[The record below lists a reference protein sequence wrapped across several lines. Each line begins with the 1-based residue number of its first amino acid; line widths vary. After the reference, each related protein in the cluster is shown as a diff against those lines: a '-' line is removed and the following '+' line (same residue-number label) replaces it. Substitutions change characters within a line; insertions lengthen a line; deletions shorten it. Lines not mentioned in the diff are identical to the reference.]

1 MKSNVLFVGAF
12 AVIMTI
18 LGVTQGSKLSQSD
31 FGQEGTFKI
40 KPAEASWHYLLAL
53 GPLGSLSTFKIVE
66 QGKKTIILPKGTLST
81 CTKDKAEDIL
91 C

>member
-1 MKSNVLFVGAF
+1 MKSNAVLVGCS
-12 AVIMTI
+12 AVMLTL
-18 LGVTQGSKLSQSD
+18 LGITQGSKLSQSD

-40 KPAEASWHYLLAL
+40 KPAMASWHYLLAI

-66 QGKKTIILPKGTLST
+66 QGKKTIILPKGTVSR
-81 CTKDKAEDIL
+81 CTKDKTEDIS

>member
-1 MKSNVLFVGAF
+1 MKSNAVLVGCS
-12 AVIMTI
+12 AVMLTL
-18 LGVTQGSKLSQSD
+18 LGITQGSKLSQSD

-40 KPAEASWHYLLAL
+40 KPAEASWYYLLAI

-66 QGKKTIILPKGTLST
+66 QGKNTIILPKGTVSR
-81 CTKDKAEDIL
+81 CTKDKTEDIS

>member
-1 MKSNVLFVGAF
+1 MKANVLFVGAF
-12 AVIMTI
+12 AVILTI

-66 QGKKTIILPKGTLST
+66 QGKNTIILPKGTVSR
-81 CTKDKAEDIL
+81 CTKDKTEDIS

>member
-1 MKSNVLFVGAF
+1 MKANVLFVGAF
-12 AVIMTI
+12 AVILTI

-66 QGKKTIILPKGTLST
+66 QGKRTIILPNRNLST
-81 CTKDKAEDIL
+81 CTNDKAEDIS

>member
-1 MKSNVLFVGAF
+1 MKSNVVFIGAF
-12 AVIMTI
+12 AVILTI

-31 FGQEGTFKI
+31 FGQQGTFKI
-40 KPAEASWHYLLAL
+40 KQAEASWHYLLAI

-66 QGKKTIILPKGTLST
+66 QGKNTIILPKGTVSR
-81 CTKDKAEDIL
+81 CTKDKTEDIS

>member
-12 AVIMTI
+12 AVILTAVGI
-18 LGVTQGSKLSQSD
+18 TQGSKLSQSD

-40 KPAEASWHYLLAL
+40 KQAEASWHYLLAI

-66 QGKKTIILPKGTLST
+66 QGKKTIILPKGTLLSL
-81 CTKDKAEDIL
+81 IHI
-91 C
+91 

>member
-1 MKSNVLFVGAF
+1 MKSNAVLAGCS
-12 AVIMTI
+12 AVLLTV

-40 KPAEASWHYLLAL
+40 KPAEASWIYLLAI

>member
-12 AVIMTI
+12 AVILTA
-18 LGVTQGSKLSQSD
+18 LGISQGSKLSQSD
-31 FGQEGTFKI
+31 FGQQGTFKI
-40 KPAEASWHYLLAL
+40 KQAEASWHYLLAI

-66 QGKKTIILPKGTLST
+66 QGKNTIILPKGTVSR
-81 CTKDKAEDIL
+81 CTKDKTEDIS